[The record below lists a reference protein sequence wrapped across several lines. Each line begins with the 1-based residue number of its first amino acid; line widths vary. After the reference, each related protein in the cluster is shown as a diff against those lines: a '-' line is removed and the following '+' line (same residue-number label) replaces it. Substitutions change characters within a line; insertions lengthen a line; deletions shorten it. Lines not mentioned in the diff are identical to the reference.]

1 MRSVAT
7 LMTLAALLCGGLFAE
22 RAWAHTRSISHS
34 SWRLDEDGARVKLR
48 IPRLE
53 LTRVALDAP
62 PDDVALSALAGRY
75 LSERLL
81 LHTAKGPCRPAGPV
95 ETRKAD
101 EGWAAFAWRVV
112 CPAKAPDAIETGIL
126 LDVAPSHLHFVRL
139 ALPGGKITERV
150 LTEAKPTW
158 TLPTPAGGVPEP
170 TSPDP
175 ESSLWSYLVLG
186 IDHILTGWDHLAFVL
201 TLLIISRTLGEVAR
215 VVTGFTIAHSVTL
228 ALAVLG
234 FVHPHVA
241 AVEAVIGFSV
251 ALVAAEY
258 GWTRGGRGRAIPAI
272 AAGGLALCALL
283 AIANVGNVP
292 LATLVGLALFSG
304 CYFGLLEHTE
314 RPARIRGAL
323 AFAFGLVHG
332 FGFAGILGEMQL
344 PTDRLVPAL
353 LGFNLGV
360 EAGQLAVV
368 ALVWP
373 MLKLLARPA
382 SGRWSDFVLDRL
394 AAALCGVGV
403 FWFVART
410 FGAG

>member
-1 MRSVAT
+1 MQRAAA
-7 LMTLAALLCGGLFAE
+7 LIALAALLWGGLSVGRAE
-22 RAWAHTRSISHS
+22 AHTRSISHS
-34 SWRLDEDGARVKLR
+34 SWRLEEDGARVKLR

-62 PDDVALSALAGRY
+62 PNDAALSALAGRY

-81 LHTAKGPCRPAGPV
+81 LHTAGGPCRPVGPV

-112 CPAKAPDAIETGIL
+112 CPTSAPEAIETAIL

-139 ALPGGKITERV
+139 ALPDGKITERV
-150 LTEAKPTW
+150 LTEAKPAW
-158 TLPTPAGGVPEP
+158 VLPIRTDGVADPA
-170 TSPDP
+170 SPSP
-175 ESSLWSYLVLG
+175 ESSLWSYLMLG
-186 IDHILTGWDHLAFVL
+186 IDHILSGWDHLAFVL

-215 VVTGFTIAHSVTL
+215 VVTGFTIAHSLTL

-258 GWTRGGRGRAIPAI
+258 AWARAGRGRAIPAI
-272 AAGGLALCALL
+272 AAGGLVLCALL
-283 AIANVGNVP
+283 AIADVGNVP
-292 LATLVGLALFSG
+292 LATLAGLALFSG
-304 CYFGLLEHTE
+304 CYFGLLERTE
-314 RPARIRGAL
+314 RPERIRAAL

-332 FGFAGILGEMQL
+332 FGFAGILGAMQL

-368 ALVWP
+368 
-373 MLKLLARPA
+373 LLAWPLLKWLA
-382 SGRWSDFVLDRL
+382 HSANGRWNDFVLDRL